1 MNSIHTY
8 TSILSFHTY
17 QTKPYT
23 REKARKGGS
32 MTKLKHYLWL
42 ASISLFI
49 STFTFG
55 GGYVVVP
62 MIRKYYVEKKRL
74 FSNDELMEMAAVAQS
89 SPGAIAINLSVLA
102 GKKVAGLPGVF
113 INAICSIIPPLVIL
127 GLISNWYAAF
137 AANVTVM
144 TVLKGMQACVTALI
158 IDIVIDMY
166 QLIRQESSRLL
177 RLLIPISFVA
187 NAIFNLNVIYILF
200 FSVGLCLLDT
210 YFQQTREAS

>member
-1 MNSIHTY
+1 
-8 TSILSFHTY
+8 
-17 QTKPYT
+17 
-23 REKARKGGS
+23 

-102 GKKVAGLPGVF
+102 GKKVAGLSGVF

-144 TVLKGMQACVTALI
+144 AVLKGMQACVTALI
-158 IDIVIDMY
+158 IDIIIDMY

-177 RLLIPISFVA
+177 RLLVPISFVA

>member
-8 TSILSFHTY
+8 TPILSFHTY

-49 STFTFG
+49 
-55 GGYVVVP
+55 
-62 MIRKYYVEKKRL
+62 KYYVEKKRL

-144 TVLKGMQACVTALI
+144 AVLKGMQVCVTALI

-177 RLLIPISFVA
+177 RLLVPISFVA